1 MKKINNKRFN
11 LLVKALI
18 ILSTIIL
25 IMTSLS
31 ILPLLIGVIGLL
43 IIPTSFINNQIA
55 KVDEEFWIDSFGL
68 TKNTVAQYNLSDITF
83 SKPPVILVLLLIVI
97 LIILYIVIIAQVR
110 KWLKNVSN
118 GQIFTYKN
126 ASTITFIAYCFL
138 VLGVFESVIN
148 LASNFVIYSF
158 LNYNSKLYAL
168 VDKNIESVGDFIYD
182 FNFTLIFAGII
193 IWIISYVF
201 KYGAFLQDEFDHTV

>member
-31 ILPLLIGVIGLL
+31 ILPILIGVIGLL

-68 TKNTVAQYNLSDITF
+68 TKNTVAHYNLSDITF

-97 LIILYIVIIAQVR
+97 LIILYIVIIAHVR
-110 KWLKNVSN
+110 KWLMTVSIV
-118 GQIFTYKN
+118 QIFTYKST
-126 ASTITFIAYCFL
+126 STITY
-138 VLGVFESVIN
+138 
-148 LASNFVIYSF
+148 
-158 LNYNSKLYAL
+158 
-168 VDKNIESVGDFIYD
+168 
-182 FNFTLIFAGII
+182 
-193 IWIISYVF
+193 
-201 KYGAFLQDEFDHTV
+201 

>member
-11 LLVKALI
+11 LLVKTLI
-18 ILSTIIL
+18 ILATIIL

-31 ILPLLIGVIGLL
+31 ILPILIGIIG
-43 IIPTSFINNQIA
+43 IIFIPTSFINDQIA
-55 KVDEEFWIDSFGL
+55 KVDEKFMIDSFDL
-68 TKNTVAQYNLSDITF
+68 TKSTAAQYNLSDITF
-83 SKPPVILVLLLIVI
+83 SKPPVILVLFLIII
-97 LIILYIVIIAQVR
+97 LIILYILIIAQVR

-126 ASTITFIAYCFL
+126 ASTIAFIAYCFL
-138 VLGVFESVIN
+138 ILGVFKSVIN

-158 LNYNSKLYAL
+158 LDYNSKLYAL

-201 KYGAFLQDEFDHTV
+201 KYGAFLQDEFDYTV

>member
-11 LLVKALI
+11 LLVKSLI

-31 ILPLLIGVIGLL
+31 ILPILIGIIGLL
-43 IIPTSFINNQIA
+43 VIPTSFINNQIA
-55 KVDEEFWIDSFGL
+55 KADEEFWIDSFGL

-126 ASTITFIAYCFL
+126 ANTITFIAYYFL

-158 LNYNSKLYAL
+158 LDYNSKLYAL

>member
-11 LLVKALI
+11 LLVKSLI

-31 ILPLLIGVIGLL
+31 ILPILIGIIGLL
-43 IIPTSFINNQIA
+43 VIPTSFINDQIA

-126 ASTITFIAYCFL
+126 ANTITFIAYCFL

-158 LNYNSKLYAL
+158 LDYNSKLYAL